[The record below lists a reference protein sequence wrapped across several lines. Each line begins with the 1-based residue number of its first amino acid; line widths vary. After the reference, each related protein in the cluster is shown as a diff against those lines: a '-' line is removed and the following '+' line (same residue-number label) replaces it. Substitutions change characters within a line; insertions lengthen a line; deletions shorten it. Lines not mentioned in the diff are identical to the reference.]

1 MQLPKPVRVLVV
13 ETANLSRLPH
23 DLAGFPDLVVVGVAR
38 ARQISD
44 RMERWRPDVVA
55 VDLHCPGEEG
65 LEAIRRIM
73 AGHPLPVVAI
83 GENGDGGSLNFS
95 ALEAGALTMV
105 QRPREEPGLQRSEQ
119 ITNLAQTLRLM
130 SEVRVVRRRP
140 RLAASPSA
148 PSQLPELERSAIDHI
163 HLVAIGAS
171 TGGPTVLQT
180 ILLGLPADFP
190 APIVVVQHIST
201 GFVASMVEWLQSSTR
216 LHLHVARQ
224 DQPLL
229 PGHVYFAPDDGQM
242 GVEPN
247 RIVLG
252 STTPERGHCPSVGYL
267 FRSVCQYFGPAAAG
281 VLLTGMGKDGAEEL
295 LEMRRQGAVTI
306 AQNRESCVVY
316 GMPGHAEEIGAATYF
331 LAPEKI
337 VPLLITLATSS
348 QSAGQPMGTEAQG
361 NLR

>member
-13 ETANLSRLPH
+13 ETADLSRLPH
-23 DLAGFPDLVVVGVAR
+23 DLAGVPGLVVVGVAR
-38 ARQISD
+38 ARQVSD
-44 RMERWRPDVVA
+44 RMNRWCPDVVA

-73 AGHPLPVVAI
+73 ARHPLPVVAV
-83 GENGDGGSLNFS
+83 GENGDGGNLSFS

-105 QRPREEPGLQRSEQ
+105 QRPREEPGPQRSEQ
-119 ITNLAQTLRLM
+119 LINLAQALRLM

-140 RLAASPSA
+140 RLAASAPA
-148 PSQLPELERSAIDHI
+148 PSQFPELEPGAVDRI

-180 ILLGLPADFP
+180 ILLGLPANFP

-201 GFVASMVEWLQSSTR
+201 GFVASMVEWLQSSVR
-216 LHLHVARQ
+216 LHLHVARH

-229 PGHVYFAPDDGQM
+229 PGHVYFAPDDCQM
-242 GVEPN
+242 AVEPN

-252 STTPERGHCPSVGYL
+252 STTLDRGHCPSVGYL
-267 FRSVCQYFGPAAAG
+267 FRSVCRHYGPAAAG

-295 LEMRRQGAVTI
+295 LEMRQQGAVTI

-316 GMPGHAEEIGAATYF
+316 GMPGHAEEIGAAVYF
-331 LAPEKI
+331 LAPDKI
-337 VPLLITLATSS
+337 PPLLTTLAAPIHSDDSWVSVEDS
-348 QSAGQPMGTEAQG
+348 Q
-361 NLR
+361 